1 MRRLVAILLLCLF
14 FSCGF
19 VKAPQQS
26 ATTVLGPDSTSSL
39 YLYTEGIKRVAIF
52 EDTLRAQELFA
63 KALAQ
68 DSTYAPAHYELA
80 NIALFKEPQNAIKHA
95 QRATE
100 LDSTNRWYR
109 QLYGQALIVNRR
121 YAAAIPVFETL
132 VRTERN
138 PDHYRLLAAL
148 YEQDRR
154 PFSAIAILDSAERQF
169 GINPYLGEMKRQ
181 LLLST
186 HQFDRALAEAQ
197 KMVTNIPYAAENHIA
212 LGEVY
217 AIMKQDSLAEVS
229 FRKAVEVDP
238 TGVAPWS
245 ALGEFYHNLG
255 NTRAYLNATYR
266 LFRLDEMPVGDK
278 INLFNRLTSNLRFY
292 RENFTQIDIL
302 AQTLHS
308 DYPTN
313 KGVTRLFAQ
322 HLINSGKIDQALA
335 LFKEQAS
342 KPEADKDTFIAIM
355 ELEDYL
361 GLTDSVTLY
370 LNRALERF
378 PKDAELYIH
387 RGHQHLLGK
396 RYDKA
401 IEAYFEAQKYA
412 DNDTLRSTIWGYTG
426 DVYHRKAL
434 GDRKVVVEGSFGT
447 RSKDRNERK
456 YMVKCYECFDK
467 ALALHAENSGVLNDY
482 AYFLSLEERDLER
495 ALQMSEQA
503 NSLIK
508 NNPTLLDTQAWV
520 LHKLGR
526 NDEAKRKMRQ
536 AISLDTNNSAELQLH
551 YGDILAALGEKFMAE
566 VYWRKALENGYDK
579 PSIEQRIAK
588 LKQQQ

>member
-1 MRRLVAILLLCLF
+1 MQKVVTILLLCLF

-26 ATTVLGPDSTSSL
+26 ATTVEHPDSISPL
-39 YLYTEGIKRVAIF
+39 FLYTEGIKRSTIF
-52 EDTLRAQELFA
+52 GDTIEAQKLFA
-63 KALAQ
+63 RALAQ

-80 NIALFKEPQNAIKHA
+80 NLSLYNEPQTAVKHA
-95 QRATE
+95 RQATD

-197 KMVTNIPYAAENHIA
+197 KVVTNIPYAPENHIA

-217 AIMKQDSLAEVS
+217 AIMKQDSLAEAS
-229 FRKAVEVDP
+229 FRKAVEIDP

-245 ALGEFYHNLG
+245 ALGEFYHTLG

-266 LFRLDEMPVGDK
+266 LFRLDEMPVADK
-278 INLFNRLTSNLRFY
+278 VALFNRLTANHRFY
-292 RENFTQIDIL
+292 RDNFAQIDIL
-302 AQTLHS
+302 ARTLHG
-308 DYPTN
+308 DNPNN
-313 KGVTRLFAQ
+313 KEITRLFAQ
-322 HLINSGKIDQALA
+322 HLINVGKIDQALA

-342 KPEADKDTFIAIM
+342 KPEADKETFIAIM

-361 GLTDSVTLY
+361 GKSDSVALY

-387 RGHQHLLGK
+387 RGHQNALSK
-396 RYDKA
+396 RADKA
-401 IEAYFEAQKYA
+401 IESYREALKYA
-412 DNDTLRSTIWGYTG
+412 DNDTLRSTIWGYMG
-426 DVYHRKAL
+426 DIYHRMAI
-434 GDRKVVVEGSFGT
+434 GDREVVVEGRFGT
-447 RSKDRNERK
+447 RSTDRNERK
-456 YMVKCYECFDK
+456 QMTKCYECFDK
-467 ALALHAENSGVLNDY
+467 ALALYAKNSSVLNNY

-495 ALQMSEQA
+495 ALRMSEQA
-503 NSLIK
+503 NTLVK
-508 NNPTLLDTQAWV
+508 NNPTFLDTQAWV

-526 NDEAKRKMRQ
+526 NDEAKRTMRQ
-536 AISLDTNNSAELQLH
+536 AISLDTNRSADLQLH

-566 VYWRKALENGYDK
+566 VYWRKALEYGYDK